1 MSLLEEAIVDATE
14 LREAAIKNAE
24 ASILEKYSADIKEAV
39 ETMLEQP
46 EDEDMAALGVPP
58 AATSP
63 EEEIPYAAAEELNLC
78 ACPDEEEVV
87 EISFDQLEAL
97 AKAMDPGMTAE
108 PVPEEA
114 LAMALGAE
122 EPEEDEMM
130 GLMEEEIEIDEN
142 ILFEYEE
149 EIIEEEVIK
158 DLSGQ

>member
-58 AATSP
+58 AAMAP
-63 EEEIPYAAAEELNLC
+63 EEEIPYAASEDLSLC
-78 ACPDEEEVV
+78 PCPDEEEVV

-97 AKAMDPGMTAE
+97 AQAMDPEMTAE

-122 EPEEDEMM
+122 EPEEDAMM
-130 GLMEEEIEIDEN
+130 GLM
-142 ILFEYEE
+142 
-149 EIIEEEVIK
+149 
-158 DLSGQ
+158 